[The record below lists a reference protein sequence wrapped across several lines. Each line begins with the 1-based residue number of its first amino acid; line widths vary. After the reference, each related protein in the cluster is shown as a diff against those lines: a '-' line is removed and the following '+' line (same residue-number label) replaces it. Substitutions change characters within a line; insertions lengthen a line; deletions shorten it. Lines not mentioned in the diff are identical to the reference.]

1 MDGSNRFVHYVW
13 NFLSSLSS
21 SSSAGKAAET
31 SRFMKELAREIG
43 KELRVGLK
51 GGMEVLEDEA
61 FVRVVVEQSLCCVF
75 GKKEN
80 EHIVEVL
87 VNWFKANDWEI
98 AEMERFQCSV
108 VEIPG
113 GGVEESRVLEEGEVV
128 IRRGVVVGREGGG

>member
-1 MDGSNRFVHYVW
+1 
-13 NFLSSLSS
+13 
-21 SSSAGKAAET
+21 
-31 SRFMKELAREIG
+31 MKELAREIG

-108 VEIPG
+108 VEPRHTVTMDLIVLMMSVASPCVIVTQHIPMMCPMQA
-113 GGVEESRVLEEGEVV
+113 
-128 IRRGVVVGREGGG
+128 